1 MIDDYRKFV
10 TTNVFRCPAIIVRC
24 SEFNANK
31 TRLYNPTVNGIPLI
45 KNNEPLYTLE
55 NGVYVKWYPFPFEF
69 QPPQEDE
76 DTINPGQLTVTYLN
90 LLVYMALKDLTSQIE
105 IEYRY
110 YVVRE
115 DATPSTI
122 SVYDENVYRNAGN
135 ITVNK
140 SHTLEQ
146 LVGAFYKVQTYTL
159 DSDNISFSLMY
170 TTVNDVGVGQLS
182 YTIDVCPMAFARI
195 M

>member
-1 MIDDYRKFV
+1 MIDDYRRYV
-10 TTNVFRCPAIIVRC
+10 NTSIFRCPAIIVRC
-24 SEFNANK
+24 SEFSASK
-31 TRLYNPTVNGIPLI
+31 TRLFNPTVNGIPLI
-45 KNNEPLYTLE
+45 KNNEPLYTQE
-55 NGVYVKWYPFPFEF
+55 NGEWVKWYPFPFEF

-76 DTINPGQLTVTYLN
+76 NTLNPGQLTVTYLN

-105 IEYRY
+105 VEYRY

-115 DATPSTI
+115 DAMPSTI
-122 SVYDENVYRNAGN
+122 SVYDENEYNGTEN
-135 ITVNK
+135 ITVSKN
-140 SHTLEQ
+140 HTLTQ
-146 LVGAFYKVQTYTL
+146 LAGAFYKVQTYTL
-159 DSDNISFSLMY
+159 ENDNISFSLMY